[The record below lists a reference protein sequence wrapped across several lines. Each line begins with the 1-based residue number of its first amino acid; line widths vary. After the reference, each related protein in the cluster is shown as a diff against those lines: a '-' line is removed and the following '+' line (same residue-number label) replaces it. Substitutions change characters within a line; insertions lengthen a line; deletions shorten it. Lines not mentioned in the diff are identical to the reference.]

1 MTGLQ
6 ANVFVGFGV
15 CWGLATLALIGRIVA
30 RRMTKVRWWYEDYYC
45 VSAFI
50 FGSAYNA
57 LCIYCN
63 DLPRPAFADICSEL
77 TDLIGCTTWY
87 LGQIIPDTVTETRRE
102 EILLNS
108 RKIAFFCSLTYAFSI
123 ASSKLAI
130 LSLYWR
136 LFKLSSI
143 RIPII
148 TLYTIAAVWLVIRT
162 FMVIF
167 RCSPVPAYWDDS
179 IPGGHCNIKDSSFF
193 FGTMLPHFLLDV
205 IILVLPVVEV
215 FRLRLRLAQKI
226 AITALFLVGV
236 VANPYTT
243 QMPYDYAINYTWGG
257 VEVNIAV
264 VSSCFPL
271 LRPIFRFM
279 FGSRVLSSYD
289 YNTYTA
295 NGASNCN
302 QTFPRTNG
310 IELSA
315 ISKKRKKGIDL
326 EGSQMGLTDEEK
338 AILGGPTSIKSPD
351 RVLTTITRPEPDNEW
366 FSANEES
373 GIRVRKD
380 VVVEVHE
387 AKSARSYSSDHT
399 SQA

>member
-15 CWGLATLALIGRIVA
+15 CWGLATLALIGRVVA

-45 VSAFI
+45 LAAFT
-50 FGSAYNA
+50 FASAYNA
-57 LCIYCN
+57 LCLYW
-63 DLPRPAFADICSEL
+63 
-77 TDLIGCTTWY
+77 CTTWS
-87 LGQIIPDTVTETRRE
+87 LGQLIPDTVNETRRE
-102 EILLNS
+102 EILLHS
-108 RKIAFFCSLTYAFSI
+108 RKIAFFCSMTYAFSI
-123 ASSKLAI
+123 AFSKLAI

-148 TLYTIAAVWLVIRT
+148 ILYTISAVWLVLRI
-162 FMVIF
+162 FMIF
-167 RCSPVPAYWDDS
+167 LRCSPVSAYWDHS
-179 IPGGHCNIKDSSFF
+179 LPGGHCNIKDSGFF

-205 IILVLPVVEV
+205 IILALPVVEV
-215 FRLRLRLAQKI
+215 SRLRLRMAQKI
-226 AITALFLVGV
+226 AIIALFLVGV
-236 VANPYTT
+236 VVCVASVVGLILSIGADPYTT
-243 QMPYDYAINYTWGG
+243 QMPYDYAIIYTWGG

-271 LRPIFRFM
+271 LRPIFRFL

-289 YNTYTA
+289 YNTHTA
-295 NGASNCN
+295 TGASNAN
-302 QTFPRTNG
+302 RTFPRPNG

-315 ISKKRKKGIDL
+315 MSKKRKKGVDL
-326 EGSQMGLTDEEK
+326 GSSQVRLTDEEK
-338 AILGGPTSIKSPD
+338 GILGDPTSMKSPD
-351 RVLTTITRPEPDNEW
+351 RVHTTITRPDPDTEW
-366 FSANEES
+366 LSTNEEN

-380 VVVEVHE
+380 VMIEVHE
-387 AKSARSYSSDHT
+387 VQSARSFSSGHT